1 MNQSER
7 SSAAAVAL
15 SVIRNITYL
24 DDQDL
29 PRPVFIRLAWF
40 SLGALLM
47 LASLRTKPTERLS
60 EPGSAFP
67 DDAPPP
73 EAGDA

>member
-15 SVIRNITYL
+15 NVIRNITSL

-29 PRPVFIRLAWF
+29 PRPVFIRLGWF

-47 LASLRTKPTERLS
+47 LASLRTKPTERPIDPDL
-60 EPGSAFP
+60 AFP
-67 DDAPPP
+67 DSAQPS